1 MCGDTNP
8 KVNAEEVEAFLKQ
21 RLGVRITGLRVLLR
35 EAVVVLQGTI
45 SSYYVKQLAQHAA
58 MKVLCL
64 SILANEIEV
73 RWGLRTPDPDGPGLA

>member
-1 MCGDTNP
+1 MCGDTNL

-21 RLGVRITGLRVLLR
+21 RLGARITGLRVLIR
-35 EAVVVLQGTI
+35 EAGIVLQGTV

-64 SILANEIEV
+64 PILANEIEV
-73 RWGLRTPDPDGPGLA
+73 RGDLRIRDSDGPNPT